1 MNAPPRAMDAM
12 LRELMAAGG
21 PGARG
26 PGAPGAP
33 PDVASM
39 LGAMGPDGPDL
50 DKIARAAGMDPAE
63 MRGHAQRLWKHMD
76 DLAERSPEEY
86 RAFLDKQA
94 RAAGVDPAA
103 VRPGAG
109 APSTPSSTSSPSPSS
124 PSPERAVFLMPRP
137 QTGGDAGVG
146 LIAVWR
152 ATTAVDDLAPDPAPD
167 PGAAPDF
174 AGGAAPFRAR
184 ARVRVEP
191 VALPDPRDEDDDT
204 DTPRVTL
211 GGGPPAAMDATVYD
225 LDAHPSAIA
234 RALEDASYHARL
246 MEAAT
251 TFAEIAGRV
260 RMDRARGRRCYTHRS
275 DATPRTA
282 AAAAAADARR
292 GGLGAGMSSQLL
304 VEIASMA
311 GGATAAGRTR
321 TVTRGDAPGPG
332 PASGSES
339 ASASAAAPLV
349 VELGSSSAPGRGP
362 GVPGPSHETR
372 VTRDANG
379 APVSVETTFALPS
392 LRSVADAR
400 LEVSARYVH
409 VSPGGDETELVV
421 ALPVAVDPDT
431 VTAKFHRKE
440 RKLVVRAAPAEAAAG
455 PGGVSR
461 GGGGGAG
468 FDTERPRGRLS
479 TGESDERR

>member
-1 MNAPPRAMDAM
+1 MNATPRAMDAM

-109 APSTPSSTSSPSPSS
+109 APSSPSS
-124 PSPERAVFLMPRP
+124 QSSPERAVFLMPRP

-146 LIAVWR
+146 LVAVWR

-174 AGGAAPFRAR
+174 AGGAAPFRTR

-251 TFAEIAGRV
+251 TFAEVAGRV

-311 GGATAAGRTR
+311 GDATAAGRTR
-321 TVTRGDAPGPG
+321 TRTRGDAPGPG
-332 PASGSES
+332 PGPGPASESES

-349 VELGSSSAPGRGP
+349 VELGSSPAPGRGP
-362 GVPGPSHETR
+362 CVPGPSHETR

-455 PGGVSR
+455 PGG
-461 GGGGGAG
+461 
-468 FDTERPRGRLS
+468 
-479 TGESDERR
+479 